1 MLAATL
7 LALGAAVLHTAWN
20 FIAKRNADPFIA
32 LWGQFFIAAAIS
44 AVVLGAT
51 RTLPAAGWGWAA
63 LSGAVHVPYLVALA
77 AAYTRGDFSLAYPL
91 ARGGGALLAGI
102 GGIALLGDDVD
113 IWSGA
118 AIVTVAAGMAL
129 LAVGASGPQVRV
141 ALFVAVTIGV
151 YTLIDSHAA
160 RSVDDFTYVF
170 AVFVMGGVFVT
181 AYGAARGR
189 VGVMIGALAQQWWT
203 FLQTASMSV
212 VTYGL
217 VLVAVREAPV
227 GYVTALRESSV
238 VLAAFV
244 GWRFLD
250 EGSMRRRTLAAS
262 IIFGGLVLLVV
273 SS

>member
-1 MLAATL
+1 ME
-7 LALGAAVLHTAWN
+7 LHRQAQ
-20 FIAKRNADPFIA
+20 RRPFIA
-32 LWGQFFIAAAIS
+32 LWGQFFVAAAIS
-44 AVVLGAT
+44 AVILGLT
-51 RTLPAAGWGWAA
+51 RTLPAAGWGWAL
-63 LSGAVHVPYLVALA
+63 LSGAVHLPYLAALA
-77 AAYTRGDFSLAYPL
+77 AAYTHGDFSLAYPL

-102 GGIALLGDDVD
+102 GGIAVLGDDVD

-129 LAVGASGPQVRV
+129 LAVGAAGPQVRM
-141 ALFVAVTIGV
+141 ALFVAVTIGA

-160 RSVDDFTYVF
+160 RSVDDLTYVF

-181 AYGAARGR
+181 TYGVARGR
-189 VGVMIGALAQQWWT
+189 GRELVGALWQQWRT
-203 FLQTASMSV
+203 FVQTASMSV

-238 VLAAFV
+238 LLAAFI

-250 EGSMRRRTLAAS
+250 EGSVRRRTVAAS

>member
-7 LALGAAVLHTAWN
+7 LALGAAALHTAWN

-32 LWGQFFIAAAIS
+32 LWGQFFVAAAIS

-51 RTLPAAGWGWAA
+51 RCLPAAGWAWAV
-63 LSGAVHVPYLVALA
+63 LSGAVHLPYHVALA
-77 AAYTRGDFSLAYPL
+77 GAYTRGDFSLAYPL

-102 GGIALLGDDVD
+102 GGIALLGDDIDV
-113 IWSGA
+113 WSGA
-118 AIVTVAAGMAL
+118 AIITVAAGMAL

-141 ALFVAVTIGV
+141 ALFVALTIGV

-160 RSVDDFTYVF
+160 RSVDDVTYVF
-170 AVFVMGGVFVT
+170 AVFATGGAFVT
-181 AYGAARGR
+181 AYGLAVGRAHQMAA
-189 VGVMIGALAQQWWT
+189 ALSQQWRT
-203 FLQTASMSV
+203 FVQTASMSM

-238 VLAAFV
+238 LLAAFI
-244 GWRFLD
+244 GWRFLG
-250 EGSMRRRTLAAS
+250 ERSMRRRTLAAS